1 MLSLNSSAM
10 YTGASALSALAAAL
24 LGTGT
29 FWPIG
34 LLYEAA
40 NVLVAIIA
48 AAAIRERGA
57 AGH

>member
-1 MLSLNSSAM
+1 M